1 VNSEKIDLQDKQE
14 VLLRTLVLW
23 RDALQQRGKLS
34 QRESFAGILWI
45 LMLKLWFDGAIKC
58 ISRPQIHNTFSD
70 IAKEFL
76 EEAGWDEPYFYDWML
91 KLVSGSHVDDAWA
104 AINGGFELASFEVET
119 IDEIIRKLEKNSNF
133 PSEHNYA
140 LPSYL
145 KDSLLELM
153 EVKPNMAICDLA
165 CGTGDML
172 IAISDNLNGGGG
184 LRGYERD
191 SVNALVASIRL
202 MLRGYGPDVV
212 KWSDPITDRHIENES
227 FDFIFLNSPLGK
239 RSKVYEI
246 DLRGLEIEESF
257 DEASWLETSYTL
269 KALAMLKNGGR
280 MVAVLPTRILTSP
293 EFLHFRNLVLK
304 TSHIDAV
311 VEFRWHYG
319 FGGMRLR
326 EAIVMER
333 LERGIMADNRTYI
346 YSIYS
351 ALSDEVVIK
360 SSWKNFLSAYSQ
372 WRVRRSSE
380 GENIVRLQDVCTWSP
395 KALLADI
402 SLKQQIKSIR
412 LLRLGSL
419 MSPRER
425 PRFSDSVSRLY
436 YINHAKSG
444 IVRSNQ
450 KVEFSPALPF
460 VPMIT
465 VAETGDLLFSKEN
478 SSILVDSVPQSCDG
492 QALRGNSRVY
502 SPKPHEEVYSPEI
515 LAIIFK
521 SPKYLSYVR
530 KRMIS
535 DSWHEDILNFLI
547 PLPDKLSQMG
557 LISSYKTKRSY
568 TGSLYS
574 RLYDLSQKVTAY
586 YKATLGIKQ
595 RGGIRYNYWSEQ
607 FRTLR
612 LSDLVEVRADGSGRD
627 CTILRNLRIT
637 SNEVTEKYL
646 SGFMICSFLPRKVL
660 DVSCGLTD
668 YGYMKKIVESVGV
681 IVPSLGVQR
690 EMEILMCEYITEF
703 LDTLLRLSETKDDNE
718 LGKGVDRLLFV

>member
-1 VNSEKIDLQDKQE
+1 MNGEEIDLQTKQE
-14 VLLRTLVLW
+14 VLLSTLVRW

-34 QRESFAGILWI
+34 QRESFAGIL
-45 LMLKLWFDGAIKC
+45 LVLVLKLWFDGVIKC
-58 ISRPQIHNTFSD
+58 IAKPQIHNTFSD
-70 IAKEFL
+70 IVEEFL
-76 EEAGWDEPYFYDWML
+76 DETGWNEPYFYDWKL
-91 KLVSGSHVDDAWA
+91 KLVSGGHVDDVWA

-119 IDEIIRKLEKNSNF
+119 IDEVIRKLEINSNF

-153 EVKPNMAICDLA
+153 DVKPNMAICDPA
-165 CGTGDML
+165 CGIGDML
-172 IAISDNLNGGGG
+172 IEISDNLNEGRM

-191 SVNALVASIRL
+191 SVNALVANIRL

-212 KWSDPITDRHIENES
+212 RWSDPVTDRHIENES
-227 FDFIFLNSPLGK
+227 FDLIFLNSPLGK

-257 DEASWLETSYTL
+257 DEASLFETSYML

-280 MVAVLPTRILTSP
+280 MVAVLPARILTSP
-293 EFLHFRNLVLK
+293 KFLHFRNEVLK
-304 TSHIDAV
+304 TSRIDAV
-311 VEFRWHYG
+311 AEFRWHYG
-319 FGGMRLR
+319 FGGMRLH
-326 EAIVMER
+326 EVIAIER
-333 LERGIMADNRTYI
+333 LERRIMADNRTYI
-346 YSIYS
+346 YSICS
-351 ALSDEVVIK
+351 ALSNETVIK

-372 WRVRRSSE
+372 WREKRSSE
-380 GENIVRLQDVCTWSP
+380 EENVVRLQDVCTWSP

-402 SLKQQIKSIR
+402 SLKQQIKNIR
-412 LLRLGSL
+412 LVRLGL
-419 MSPRER
+419 LLSPRER
-425 PRFSDSVSRLY
+425 PRFSNSVSQLY
-436 YINHAKSG
+436 YVNHAKGG

-450 KVEFSPALPF
+450 KVAFSPAPPF
-460 VPMIT
+460 MPVIT
-465 VAETGDLLFSKEN
+465 VVESGDLLFSKEN
-478 SSILVDSVPQSCDG
+478 SNLLVDSVPQSCDG
-492 QALRGNSRVY
+492 QALRENSRAY
-502 SPKPHEEVYSPEI
+502 LPKSHEEVYSPEI

-535 DSWHEDILNFLI
+535 DSWYEDILNFLI
-547 PLPDKLSQMG
+547 PLPDKLSQLA
-557 LISSYKTKRSY
+557 LISSYKAKKNY
-568 TGSLYS
+568 TGLLYS
-574 RLYDLSQKVTAY
+574 RLYDLSEKVTAY

-627 CTILRNLRIT
+627 CTILRNLRIA
-637 SNEVTEKYL
+637 SNEVSEKYL

-668 YGYMKKIVESVGV
+668 YGYMKRIVESVGV

-690 EMEILMCEYITEF
+690 EMEILMCEYITDF
-703 LDTLLRLSETKDDNE
+703 LDTLVRLSEARDDNE
-718 LGKGVDRLLFV
+718 LGKDVDRLLFV